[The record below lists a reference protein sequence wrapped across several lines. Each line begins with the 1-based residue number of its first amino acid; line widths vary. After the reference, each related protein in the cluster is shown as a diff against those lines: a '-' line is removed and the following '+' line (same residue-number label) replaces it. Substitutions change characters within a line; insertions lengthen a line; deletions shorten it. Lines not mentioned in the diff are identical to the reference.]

1 METSIDNLLQDY
13 KNRTEENLLMQVMQL
28 NADLVSALQKQKA
41 NSKLRKLTAFKIAV
55 AVLGMVWIAFLA
67 AIVRGT
73 YFINPYFT
81 VSVTMIIMVN
91 IIAVA
96 VYIKHIVLI
105 QQINLSESIVYAQ
118 KKLAELQ
125 LSTITITRILFLQ
138 MPLWVTCWWNSSWI
152 NFGELKFW
160 LIPFPIALAFTLAAI
175 WLFKNI
181 SVENSNKKWFKLLF
195 GTPEWTYV
203 VQSMEFIK
211 VIDDFKNEEV

>member
-1 METSIDNLLQDY
+1 
-13 KNRTEENLLMQVMQL
+13 
-28 NADLVSALQKQKA
+28 
-41 NSKLRKLTAFKIAV
+41 
-55 AVLGMVWIAFLA
+55 
-67 AIVRGT
+67 
-73 YFINPYFT
+73 
-81 VSVTMIIMVN
+81 MIIMVN

-105 QQINLSESIVYAQ
+105 QQINLSDSVVNAQ
-118 KKLAELQ
+118 KKLSQLQ
-125 LSTITITRILFLQ
+125 LSTINVTRILFLQ

-152 NFGELKFW
+152 HFNELKFW

-181 SVENSNKKWFKLLF
+181 SIENSNKKWFKLLF

-203 VQSMEFIK
+203 VQSKEFIK